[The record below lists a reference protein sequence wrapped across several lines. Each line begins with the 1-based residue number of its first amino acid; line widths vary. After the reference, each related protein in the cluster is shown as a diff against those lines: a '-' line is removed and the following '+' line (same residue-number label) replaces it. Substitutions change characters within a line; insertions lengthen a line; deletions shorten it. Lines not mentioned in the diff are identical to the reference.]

1 MWIIAVGLGSLVL
14 LSTAVIVA
22 ALLLRDQWDQLG
34 RGR

>member
-1 MWIIAVGLGSLVL
+1 MWIIALGLGSLVL